1 MSLLPRLRFGRAR
14 ETEILEQRVLALQ
27 AALSQCAQAA
37 GRWASYRRYVSLV
50 LAVLLLALG
59 FALGTYR
66 EPIHQSIVG
75 LAQAI
80 GATSPTSASDVVH
93 AAYQKGDYEAVLR
106 LGHPLAAE
114 GDARAQS
121 ILGLLHYR
129 GRGVPQDLD
138 EAVRWFRQA
147 GDQGDATAQFYLGVM
162 HSEGRGVPQN
172 YAEAARWYRLAAE
185 RDDAAAQY
193 NLALSIAKG
202 EVGAADNV
210 SAYFWFNLAASRF
223 PNTDPRRSAAATNRD
238 LMASK
243 MTPDQ
248 LAAAQRWARDW
259 KPKQ

>member
-1 MSLLPRLRFGRAR
+1 MLYFPRLRFASAR
-14 ETEILEQRVLALQ
+14 KTDVLQRRVTALQ
-27 AALSQCAQAA
+27 TALQQCSEIA
-37 GRWASYRRYVSLV
+37 GRWTSFRRQVTAAIAIV
-50 LAVLLLALG
+50 MLALG
-59 FALGTYR
+59 FTLGAYR
-66 EPIHQSIVG
+66 EPIGRSIVG

-80 GATSPTSASDVVH
+80 GATSPTSGSDVVH

-185 RDDAAAQY
+185 SGDAPAQY

-210 SAYFWFNLAASRF
+210 SAFFWFNLAASRF
-223 PNTDPRRSAAATNRD
+223 PNADPRRSAAATNRD